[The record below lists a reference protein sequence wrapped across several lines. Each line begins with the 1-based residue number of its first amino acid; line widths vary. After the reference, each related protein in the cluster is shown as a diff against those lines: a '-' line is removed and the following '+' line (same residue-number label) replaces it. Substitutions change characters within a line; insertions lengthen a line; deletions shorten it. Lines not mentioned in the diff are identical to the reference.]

1 MFNAVNIAADKG
13 AFRAFAAARVAA
25 VALPL
30 PLPLLPLTGA
40 EGVCGRGIKDA
51 TE

>member
-30 PLPLLPLTGA
+30 PLPTLPLLSGGA
-40 EGVCGRGIKDA
+40 RCGISG
-51 TE
+51 TQEV